1 MPSPRR
7 IEKLNMLLLEEL
19 SKIIDREI
27 EFSDGALVTVTRVS
41 VSSDCNF
48 ADVFFFF
55 LWGKGREQKTLA
67 ILQKNVYAVQR
78 LLRKA
83 VRMRP
88 VPKIRFLIDEA
99 EMRREGVERSLAE
112 IKKKG
117 EV

>member
-48 ADVFFFF
+48 ADVFFSV
-55 LWGKGREQKTLA
+55 LGKGREQKTLA